1 MNQND
6 IIHVYEFKAANG
18 TILLASTKEN
28 KESEANPGFIRKEK
42 YVRKD
47 ALKNALIINGHIYV
61 AKRTLYGPFIGNVCE
76 KCDLRKRCERPKNCS
91 NLCAPFEK
99 SGYVPYFKKLK

>member
-1 MNQND
+1 MNQED
-6 IIHVYEFKAANG
+6 ILVVYEVQAAKG
-18 TILLASTKEN
+18 TILMASREEN
-28 KESEANPGFIRKEK
+28 KEAESIPGFIRKEK

-47 ALKNALIINGHIYV
+47 ALKNALIINGHIYA
-61 AKRTLYGPFIGNVCE
+61 AKHTLYGPFIGNVCE